1 MKGIIVISHRLC
13 PVPINSEQYSFTVHA
28 FLFFAIASFGNQ
40 LLSRQRYNCIQCL
53 NILNGYNMIHLPLIL
68 YILCYFIQF
77 IKIRLRKFNLCN
89 RIVDHLRPEFI
100 NPRGNNASLDEGHY
114 HLTFYVALFLIHS
127 I

>member
-28 FLFFAIASFGNQ
+28 SLFFAIASFGNQ

-53 NILNGYNMIHLPLIL
+53 NILNGCNMIHLPLIL

-77 IKIRLRKFNLCN
+77 IKIRLRKFNLRN
-89 RIVDHLRPEFI
+89 RIIDHLRPEFI
-100 NPRGNNASLDEGHY
+100 NLQRNNALLDEGHY
-114 HLTFYVALFLIHS
+114 YLTFHVALFLIHS